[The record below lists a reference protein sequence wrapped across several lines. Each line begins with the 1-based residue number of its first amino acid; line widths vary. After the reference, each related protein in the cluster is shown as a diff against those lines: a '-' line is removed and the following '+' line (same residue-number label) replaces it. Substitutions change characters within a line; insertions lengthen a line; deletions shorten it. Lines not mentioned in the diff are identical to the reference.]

1 VVRFSASA
9 AFIAL
14 ILLGL
19 VVSAPPAFAGPPVPA
34 AFQAFCARFAS
45 ECRSQNAETSPLRL
59 TTERVAELKAVN
71 SLVNRTVREA
81 TDAAI
86 YGRADVWALPTRGIG
101 DCEDFALMK
110 RHDLIA
116 RGWPSSAL
124 LVTVVRDQHG
134 DGHAVLTAV
143 FDQGEYVLDNRTAS
157 LLPPSRTGYTFYI
170 RQSAASPSAWEWIG
184 GSGRAVT
191 AVAAASR

>member
-1 VVRFSASA
+1 MVRFSASA
-9 AFIAL
+9 AFAAVA
-14 ILLGL
+14 LLGAATL
-19 VVSAPPAFAGPPVPA
+19 PPPAFAGPPVPA
-34 AFQAFCARFAS
+34 AFGTFCSHFAS
-45 ECRSQNAETSPLRL
+45 ECRQQNGQGSAFHL
-59 TTERVAELKAVN
+59 TAQRMAELKAVN
-71 SLVNRTVREA
+71 GLINRTVREA

-86 YGRADVWALPTRGIG
+86 YGRADVWTLPTRGVG

-124 LVTVVRDQHG
+124 LVTVVRDQRG

-170 RQSAASPSAWEWIG
+170 RQSAASPTAWEWIG
-184 GSGRAVT
+184 GSGRAVRTVAT
-191 AVAAASR
+191 ASQ